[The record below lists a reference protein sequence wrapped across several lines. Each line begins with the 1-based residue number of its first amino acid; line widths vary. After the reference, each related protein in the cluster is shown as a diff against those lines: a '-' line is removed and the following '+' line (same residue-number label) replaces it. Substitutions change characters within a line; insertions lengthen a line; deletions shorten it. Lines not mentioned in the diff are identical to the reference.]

1 MFLMPLQ
8 NGIYYPDT
16 YQPITSHLHTSYLFL
31 TRDFLFTYIQ
41 ILLGKKGTDY
51 GNRTLMLYLVYGF
64 KKPQN
69 REH

>member
-1 MFLMPLQ
+1 MEKKNKYAFIRVKMFLMPLQ

-41 ILLGKKGTDY
+41 ILLEKKVPIMETG
-51 GNRTLMLYLVYGF
+51 L
-64 KKPQN
+64 
-69 REH
+69 